1 MPSYASFCMIVVSIY
16 IYIYNVLQK
25 ILSKSVAATWRSKVL
40 VELAMDSWR
49 RVNRPDLVTRVQ
61 ADWDGTVDRKQ
72 RPV

>member
-16 IYIYNVLQK
+16 IYNVLQK
-25 ILSKSVAATWRSKVL
+25 FLSKSVAATWRSKVL

-61 ADWDGTVDRKQ
+61 ADWDDGTVDRKQ